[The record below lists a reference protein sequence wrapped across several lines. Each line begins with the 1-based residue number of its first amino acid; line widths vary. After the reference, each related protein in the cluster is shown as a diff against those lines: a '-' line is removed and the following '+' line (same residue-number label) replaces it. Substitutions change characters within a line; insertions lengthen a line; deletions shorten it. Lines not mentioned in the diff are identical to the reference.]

1 MTMSSARRRSAGE
14 PLERRI
20 RRIAALVGL
29 AILTSLAL
37 AACGRG
43 ESGGGGG
50 GGGGGGEAAKPITR
64 MTILVGTEP
73 GGGFDATARAFAKAA
88 KDAGLANNVQV
99 QNVPGAGN
107 TIALARLANQKG
119 NAGTMQMM
127 GLGLIGGIYANESK
141 ATMDDTTPIA
151 RLTQESDILVVSEES
166 DYETLDDFVKAWKAN
181 PGDLAAGSGS
191 NPGGPDHVALML
203 AAQAAGIEPKQVNH
217 VSFDGGGELNTAL
230 LGNKIA
236 VGSTGVGEVAEQ
248 VEAGKLRALAVTAPE
263 AVPGIEAPTLKEAG
277 LDAEF
282 INWRGLVAPP
292 GLSEAD
298 TQRLSKFV
306 ADVAASK
313 EWKAAVKQN
322 DWTEAFMPTEE
333 YTAYVKSE
341 TEQVD
346 RIMTEL
352 GLTS

>member
-1 MTMSSARRRSAGE
+1 MSAAPRRSAAAPFG
-14 PLERRI
+14 
-20 RRIAALVGL
+20 RRIARIACLVALAVL
-29 AILTSLAL
+29 ASLTV

-50 GGGGGGEAAKPITR
+50 GGRGGGDAAAKPITK

-73 GGGFDATARAFAKAA
+73 GGGFDTTARAFAKAA

-127 GLGLIGGIYANESK
+127 GLGLIGGIYANKSK
-141 ATMDDTTPIA
+141 ATLEDTTPLA
-151 RLTQESDILVVSEES
+151 RLTQESDILVVSKDSKYKTMDDLVADWKS
-166 DYETLDDFVKAWKAN
+166 D
-181 PGDLAAGSGS
+181 PRDLPAGSGS
-191 NPGGPDHVALML
+191 SPGGPDHVALML
-203 AAQAAGIEPKQVNH
+203 AAKAAGIEPKQVNH
-217 VSFDGGGELNTAL
+217 ISYDGGGELNTAL

-236 VGSTGVGEVAEQ
+236 VGSTGVGEVQEQ
-248 VEAGKLRALAVTAPE
+248 IEAGRLRALAVTAPE
-263 AVPGIEAPTLKEAG
+263 KVPGLDAPTLKEAG
-277 LDAEF
+277 LEAEF
-282 INWRGLVAPP
+282 INWRGLVGAP
-292 GLSEAD
+292 GLTEED

-306 ADVAASK
+306 ADVAASE

-322 DWTEAFMPTEE
+322 GWIEAFMATDEFTP
-333 YTAYVKSE
+333 YVQSE
-341 TEQVD
+341 TDQVES
-346 RIMTEL
+346 IMTEL